1 MKVSRVLLG
10 IIVIVF
16 SSYIL
21 ISKNYELMPFMMLLL
36 GTLMLVSGIVE
47 LQKDRKKFEGYLFI
61 IVSLFI
67 FLVFIQCIF

>member
-1 MKVSRVLLG
+1 MKVIRILLG

-21 ISKNYELMPFMMLLL
+21 ISRNYELMPFMMLLL

-67 FLVFIQCIF
+67 FFVFIQGIF

>member
-67 FLVFIQCIF
+67 FLVFIQGIF